1 MKYRAITNNTNKF
14 DTFNTSRIYFEI
26 GNVDTFSTKFINID
40 AKDYTKLEKAYTK
53 NISIL
58 IKYLDN
64 ESKENIKIGTL
75 DLTCFDLYEALSDN
89 VNIKEILDAE
99 GIDTFNIYSA
109 IINNFNKDYYDYF
122 GYKDER
128 NIANITN
135 ISLNTSFQNS
145 ETVYYILKN
154 IHKIV
159 YHLLGL
165 KISTILSLKKLNC
178 LNNKEDIMVLY
189 TNLGFLEIDN
199 ESDFVAKNINTCE
212 IISQDF
218 HLETLLSNQVL
229 ISEFKNIL
237 ANKKNLKDI
246 LEGNA

>member
-1 MKYRAITNNTNKF
+1 M
-14 DTFNTSRIYFEI
+14 
-26 GNVDTFSTKFINID
+26 
-40 AKDYTKLEKAYTK
+40 
-53 NISIL
+53 
-58 IKYLDN
+58 
-64 ESKENIKIGTL
+64 
-75 DLTCFDLYEALSDN
+75 
-89 VNIKEILDAE
+89 NIKEILDAE

-178 LNNKEDIMVLY
+178 LNNKEDIMDLY

-218 HLETLLSNQVL
+218 HLETLPSNQVL